1 MGRLAAVMRLVAARS
16 HGVDASHDFTHVQR
30 VAAMAA
36 RLAREEGV
44 LEARAL
50 LRISL
55 AALLHDVEDHKYG
68 GDEEGMPVVRA
79 ILSEAGF
86 GGASGGSDDGST
98 GAGGDGGS
106 LRDAGSG
113 VVAGDLEPGDVE
125 RVLAT
130 IRKVSFHGELAAAA
144 AGGSGD
150 GGGGGMLDVEAACVQ
165 DADRLDAIGA
175 VGIARCFTFGGA
187 RGRVL
192 HDPAVPPAVGMTR
205 EEYTR
210 AGRQQTTLNHFH
222 EKLLLL
228 KDKMKTAA
236 GRRIA
241 EQRHAV
247 TAAFVEQFEAE
258 WRGER

>member
-1 MGRLAAVMRLVAARS
+1 MRLVAARS
-16 HGVDASHDFTHVQR
+16 HGVDASHDFTHVRR
-30 VAAMAA
+30 VADVAA

-44 LEARAL
+44 VEARAL
-50 LRISL
+50 LRVTL

-68 GDEEGMPVVRA
+68 GDEERMPVVRA
-79 ILSEAGF
+79 ILAEAGF
-86 GGASGGSDDGST
+86 GGASGCSEEGSAAAGAGGGST
-98 GAGGDGGS
+98 G
-106 LRDAGSG
+106 DAAQCE
-113 VVAGDLEPGDVE
+113 VDDDLEPGDVE

-144 AGGSGD
+144 AGGGGTGGGS
-150 GGGGGMLDVEAACVQ
+150 GGGGGSGPLDVEAACVQ

-192 HDPAVPPAVGMTR
+192 HDPAVPPAAGMTR